1 MKTFQVKL
9 HLVVIRFISCTATVQ
24 MLVKRLVTH
33 NVTDGKYMMKLNG
46 RSVADGRQAIIF
58 WARWQA
64 QDKSITR
71 RSCTKIWQ
79 TCDEFF
85 SCYSH
90 YELGAHSIAE
100 VAATLRQNISGVN
113 TIVYHQL
120 YAYLEDH
127 DIICKYQS
135 GFRDIHSTVMALLEA
150 TDTSA
155 YNIDHCK
162 INAVVFQDLK
172 KRLWTRWTTR
182 SFY

>member
-9 HLVVIRFISCTATVQ
+9 HLVVTRFISCTATVQ

-58 WARWQA
+58 CARWQA

-71 RSCTKIWQ
+71 RSCTKIQQ

-85 SCYSH
+85 SWYPH
-90 YELGAHSIAE
+90 YELGARSIAE
-100 VAATLRQNISGVN
+100 VAATLRQKISRAN
-113 TIVYHQL
+113 TIVYDQL
-120 YAYLEDH
+120 NAYSEDH

-135 GFRDIHSTVMALLEA
+135 GFRAIHSAVTALLEA

-155 YNIDHCK
+155 YNIDRCK

-172 KRLWTRWTTR
+172 KAFDMVDNEILV
-182 SFY
+182 